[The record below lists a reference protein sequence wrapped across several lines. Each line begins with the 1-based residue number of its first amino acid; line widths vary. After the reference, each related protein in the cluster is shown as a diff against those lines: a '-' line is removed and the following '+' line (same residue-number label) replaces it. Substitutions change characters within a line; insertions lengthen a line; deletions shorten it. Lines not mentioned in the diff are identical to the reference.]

1 MSCGQDTTKKGW
13 LEVNEHAEQFLSL
26 TKRIREIGASNLE
39 ILRAFKLLYIVVF
52 SEDPPTPLNEDVIAA
67 LTKVEEKYANS

>member
-1 MSCGQDTTKKGW
+1 
-13 LEVNEHAEQFLSL
+13 VNEHAEQFLSL